1 MLTWVGLA
9 ILVAQCSGPWCG
21 PDTAYERPGAALPG
35 DAAQPSAALTESGAL
50 LVAWEF
56 RGDAGESD
64 ILVNRREPG
73 AGGAW
78 GELPARVDGD
88 DWGAARSLEPRI
100 VALPDERALVLWQD
114 ARDGA
119 DQLWLARSTDDGRTW
134 GDARR
139 LRTDKRALTTES
151 LPDLAVDA
159 AGNVFVVWEDLRA
172 GRARDLYFRRSTDGG
187 VTFEAE
193 HRLDTDPAGHG
204 VSYHPLLATAA
215 GGVVLVTWWDERDG
229 DADVYV
235 RRSTDAGATW
245 VEPEVRLD
253 PGAPGEV
260 VSRDVRVQAH
270 GTQVTVVW
278 EEARTNTGAQ
288 IVGRTST
295 DAGATW
301 GELIHYGDGQDPVVM
316 TRGDA
321 PACVAWAWREPR
333 PSGERT
339 AIGGRVVDIP
349 LPVPMGLSTGRPAG
363 AGQFRVERKQGL
375 DAHDSLW
382 MGRMEQGVFAVRAG
396 AMDGRGALDAHF
408 VPAAPAA
415 AADDHWSPVAR
426 LQFGENWLNTAAD
439 VRAMSLTGA
448 AAPDGAVHLV
458 WIASFEHSQELG
470 HVRLER

>member
-1 MLTWVGLA
+1 MLTWVGWA
-9 ILVAQCSGPWCG
+9 ILAAQCSGPWCG
-21 PDTAYERPGAALPG
+21 PDTAYERPGLGLPG
-35 DAAQPSAALTESGAL
+35 DAAQPAAAVTRSGAL

-56 RGDAGESD
+56 RGDRGESD
-64 ILVNRREPG
+64 ILVNRRAPG
-73 AGGAW
+73 RDGAW
-78 GELPARVDGD
+78 GELPARLDGD

-100 VALPDERALVLWQD
+100 VALPGERAVVLWQD
-114 ARDGA
+114 AREGA
-119 DQLWLARSTDDGRTW
+119 DQLWLACSTDDGRTF

-139 LRTDKRALTTES
+139 LRTDEREPTPES
-151 LPDLAVDA
+151 LPDLVADA
-159 AGNVFVVWEDLRA
+159 AGRVFVVWEDLRA

-187 VTFEAE
+187 ATFESE
-193 HRLDTDPAGHG
+193 HRLDTDPAGSG
-204 VSYHPLLATAA
+204 VSYHPLLATADD
-215 GGVVLVTWWDERDG
+215 GVVIATWWDERDG
-229 DADVYV
+229 LADVYV

-245 VEPEVRLD
+245 NAPEVRLD

-260 VSRDVRVQAH
+260 VSRDVRVQAS

-278 EEARTNTGAQ
+278 EEARTSAGAR

-301 GELIHYGDGQDPVVM
+301 GDLIHYGDGRDPVVM
-316 TRGDA
+316 TRGGE
-321 PACVAWAWREPR
+321 PACVAWAGSEPR

-349 LPVPMGLSTGRPAG
+349 VPVPMELSNGRPVG
-363 AGQFRVERKQGL
+363 PGRLRTERKAGL

-382 MGRMEQGVFAVRAG
+382 MGSMERGVFAVRAG

-408 VPAAPAA
+408 VPASPSAA
-415 AADDHWSPVAR
+415 GDDHWSPVAR

-458 WIASFEHSQELG
+458 WIASFEHAQELG